1 MLKPKEVLLSDGVT
15 YAPAFVSVNADGS
28 INTGGGNTTMGNI
41 TLNVTGLA
49 SSAEQSNQTVLLT
62 AIRDNTANSSTNIT
76 TLSTAAKQDQQNANL
91 SLIANQ
97 TQGLASLTVQNNHTG
112 LLQTISNNTANKNVT
127 VTNLTTLSTLS
138 EQQNQTTAL
147 TNLTVEAGKHTANLS
162 AIVNQTVGL
171 ATLTAQNNHTGLLQ
185 TIANNTANGSTNI
198 TTLATSARQDQQN
211 ANLSLIANQTL
222 GVANATNQVT
232 QTTLLTNLTTAA
244 ANQSTSLTTL
254 TNQTSAAIFRTDNTP
269 TLTTLGSTGAW
280 IDTAV
285 NGQTK
290 FELVL
295 ALGTAATVP
304 VVAFQAD
311 YSTDGTAIV
320 ETTQTLTG
328 VESSAVSLGG
338 IECKPTRVRCVV
350 KTAGVTLGLGAKV
363 IITGSK

>member
-1 MLKPKEVLLSDGVT
+1 VQ
-15 YAPAFVSVNADGS
+15 N
-28 INTGGGNTTMGNI
+28 NH
-41 TLNVTGLA
+41 TGLL
-49 SSAEQSNQTVLLT
+49 QTI
-62 AIRDNTANSSTNIT
+62 ANNTATTTNITNIT
-76 TLSTAAKQDQQNANL
+76 TLATAAKQDQQNANL

-97 TQGLASLTVQNNHTG
+97 TQGVA
-112 LLQTISNNTANKNVT
+112 
-127 VTNLTTLSTLS
+127 
-138 EQQNQTTAL
+138 
-147 TNLTVEAGKHTANLS
+147 
-162 AIVNQTVGL
+162 L
-171 ATLTAQNNHTGLLQ
+171 ATH
-185 TIANNTANGSTNI
+185 
-198 TTLATSARQDQQN
+198 
-211 ANLSLIANQTL
+211 
-222 GVANATNQVT
+222 QVN

-254 TNQTSAAIFRTDNTP
+254 TNQTAAAIFRTDNTP

-280 IDTAV
+280 IDAAV

-304 VVAFQAD
+304 VVALQTD

-328 VESSAVSLGG
+328 VASSAVSLGG

-350 KTAGVTLGLGAKV
+350 KTAGVALGTGAKV